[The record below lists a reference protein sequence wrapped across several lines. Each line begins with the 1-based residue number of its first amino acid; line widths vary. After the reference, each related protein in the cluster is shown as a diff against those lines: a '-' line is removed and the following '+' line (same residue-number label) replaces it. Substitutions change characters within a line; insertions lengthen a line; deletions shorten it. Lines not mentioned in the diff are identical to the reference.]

1 MTSAIVLGGGVAGM
15 TAGVALARAGWN
27 FRIFERA
34 ERLEAI
40 GAALSLWPNATE
52 GLRRLDVLDRVF
64 PLGAPITAML
74 VADRQERPILAC
86 RAIDGPAIIITRA
99 NLQAALADA
108 LPTGALVLG
117 KEAAAVE
124 ADANGVRVHFTDG
137 TIEAADVLIDAGG
150 LRSIAA
156 AADGVSYRG
165 YGGVVALS
173 DPVEDGDLDG
183 LAAEYWG
190 WRERFGLFELPGD
203 RRYWFYMRD
212 QSVDAAPPTHAAI
225 LSRTAGWTPA
235 IGRSVAATPP
245 DRLIPFSIHARPAP
259 RTLGEGRIIRVGDA
273 AHAMEPNLGQG
284 ACQAIEDAVA
294 LEIVARTQSPD
305 RMLSKFEALR
315 LKRVTG
321 IVRRAAEGKRGAH
334 GALATQWAMRNALRL
349 LPERISDH
357 LARSI
362 QTLPA

>member
-1 MTSAIVLGGGVAGM
+1 MASAIILGGGVAGM
-15 TAGVALARAGWN
+15 AASLALAKAGWHS
-27 FRIFERA
+27 RIFERA
-34 ERLEAI
+34 ERLEPI

-52 GLRRLDVLDRVF
+52 GLRRLDVLDRVL
-64 PLGAPITAML
+64 PLGAPITTML
-74 VADRQERPILAC
+74 VADRRERPILAR
-86 RAIDGPAIIITRA
+86 RAIDGTAIIITRA

-108 LPTGALVLG
+108 LPAGALTLG
-117 KEAAAVE
+117 KEAVAVE
-124 ADANGVRVHFTDG
+124 ADASGVRVRFTDG
-137 TIEAADVLIDAGG
+137 AVEAADMLIDAGG

-156 AADGVSYRG
+156 EADCVSYRG

-173 DPVEDGDLDG
+173 DPVEDGGLDG

-190 WRERFGLFELPGD
+190 WRERFGVFELPGD

-212 QSVDAAPPTHAAI
+212 QAVDAVPPTHAAI
-225 LSRTAGWTPA
+225 RARSAGWTPS
-235 IGRSVAATPP
+235 IGRAITTTPP

-294 LEIVARTQSPD
+294 LEIVARAQSPD
-305 RMLSKFEALR
+305 RMLTEFEALR
-315 LKRVTG
+315 LKRVAG
-321 IVRRAAEGKRGAH
+321 IVRRAAEGKHGAH
-334 GALATQWAMRNALRL
+334 GALAAQWAMRNTLRL
-349 LPERISDH
+349 IPDRISDG